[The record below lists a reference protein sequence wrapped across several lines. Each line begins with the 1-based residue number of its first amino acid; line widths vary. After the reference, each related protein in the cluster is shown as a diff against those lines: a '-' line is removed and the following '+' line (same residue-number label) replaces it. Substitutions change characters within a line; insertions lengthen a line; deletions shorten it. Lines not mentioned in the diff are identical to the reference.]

1 MASAQNKNK
10 IFAELAKNASTISN
24 RQENSRKK
32 LFVSKPNVG
41 LSLDASL

>member
-24 RQENSRKK
+24 RQENSRKNY
-32 LFVSKPNVG
+32 L
-41 LSLDASL
+41 LASQT